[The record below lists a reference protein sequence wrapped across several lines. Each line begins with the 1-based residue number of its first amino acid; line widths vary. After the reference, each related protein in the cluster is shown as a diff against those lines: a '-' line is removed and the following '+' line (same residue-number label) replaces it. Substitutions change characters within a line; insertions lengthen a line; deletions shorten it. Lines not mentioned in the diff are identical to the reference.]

1 MKIIV
6 VGRAKTGTTV
16 ISKTIASGAGISDY
30 HLEPR
35 RIDFFIPAKDAGDK
49 SAVVKLIADHWEKK
63 PRLRNAILHN
73 ELPMTFDKKI
83 VIIRDFRD
91 ELLSRLLYV
100 SFAWAQS
107 KNFETGIA
115 QEWIALLKRKEEDP
129 QNISFGELASFLR
142 SRIGYDAW
150 LLRDLAGY
158 VHFLHQLPK
167 DVFVL
172 RYENFISG
180 DNKDLAGYLG
190 YELPVSR
197 SVGKDLQ
204 RTLRTGQA
212 GGWRSFF
219 TSEDCLMLEQR
230 YGKTLSEFGYDNW
243 ELTQDEPIRPE
254 VCSEYAYRL
263 ILEARP
269 GSL

>member
-16 ISKTIASGAGISDY
+16 ISKTIANGAGISNY
-30 HLEPR
+30 HLEPKS
-35 RIDFFIPAKDAGDK
+35 IDFFITAKNASDK
-49 SAVVKLIADHWEKK
+49 SVAVKLIADHWNRK

-91 ELLSRLLYV
+91 ELLSRLLYL
-100 SFAWAQS
+100 SFAWAQTE
-107 KNFETGIA
+107 NFETGIA

-129 QNISFGELASFLR
+129 QNVSFGTLASFLR
-142 SRIGYDAW
+142 NRIGYDAW
-150 LLRDLAGY
+150 SLPDLAGY
-158 VHFLHQLPK
+158 VHFLRQLPK
-167 DVFVL
+167 DAFLV
-172 RYENFISG
+172 RYENFIAG
-180 DNKDLAGYLG
+180 NNKDLAAYLG

-219 TSEDCLMLEQR
+219 TGEDCLMLEQR
-230 YGKTLSEFGYDNW
+230 YGNTLSEFGYDNW
-243 ELTQDEPIRPE
+243 ELAQDEPIRPE
-254 VCSEYAYRL
+254 VCSGYARRL